1 VPCACR
7 SPAQGRYQSKAAT
20 REETTTAG
28 KQGYDKLSAFIPR
41 NKLEERPIER
51 LIELGRKRDRSV
63 NYLVIDAIFDY
74 LEREEAKN

>member
-1 VPCACR
+1 VPDACR
-7 SPAQGRYQSKAAT
+7 SPGQGRHQSKTAGK
-20 REETTTAG
+20 EETTAG
-28 KQGYDKLSAFIPR
+28 KQDYDKLSAFIPR
-41 NKLEERPIER
+41 SKLEERPIER